1 MKHITRRFTLAA
13 AALALLPFGA
23 AAQSYPDRPI
33 RLVVPY
39 TAAGANDA
47 MARIFA
53 AQLAPKLGGT
63 LIVDNR
69 PGASGTIGAASV
81 ATAPADGYTLLLGAN
96 GVLVVNPLIFPKPGY
111 KADSFVPV
119 GIVGEIPMVLVSS
132 PSLPVN
138 SLQELVA
145 HAKQSPGKLNF
156 ASPGRGTQM
165 HLVGELFKSQ
175 AGLDITAV
183 TYPGSAPAL
192 ADVSSGQVQMAF
204 DPVNSALGLIRAGK
218 LRPLAVT
225 GPKRSPSL
233 PDVPTVA
240 EAGMPSIG
248 ATAWFSIM
256 APAGTPAPVMDK
268 LRQALAETLKD
279 PAVHTRLATIG
290 AEAPAATPDQA
301 TAYIEQERVRWTRI
315 IQQAG
320 IKGD

>member
-1 MKHITRRFTLAA
+1 M
-13 AALALLPFGA
+13 
-23 AAQSYPDRPI
+23 
-33 RLVVPY
+33 
-39 TAAGANDA
+39 
-47 MARIFA
+47 
-53 AQLAPKLGGT
+53 
-63 LIVDNR
+63 
-69 PGASGTIGAASV
+69 
-81 ATAPADGYTLLLGAN
+81 
-96 GVLVVNPLIFPKPGY
+96 
-111 KADSFVPV
+111 
-119 GIVGEIPMVLVSS
+119 GIS

-315 IQQAG
+315 IQQACAAAAWTTSTSARAPTPRPSSRPTRARASRAWTFRNPSWPCTRTWPWAWRTVTPW
-320 IKGD
+320 

>member
-1 MKHITRRFTLAA
+1 MSHITRRTALALA
-13 AALALLPFGA
+13 AALALPFA
-23 AAQSYPDRPI
+23 ASAQSYPDRPI

-53 AQLAPKLGGT
+53 AQLGPKLGGSI
-63 LIVDNR
+63 IVDNR
-69 PGASGTIGAASV
+69 AGASGTIGAASV
-81 ATAPADGYTLLLGAN
+81 ASAPADGYTLLLGAN

-119 GIVGEIPMVLVSS
+119 GIVGEIPMVLVTS
-132 PSLPVN
+132 PSLPVT

-145 HAKQSPGKLNF
+145 HAKQEKGKLNF

-183 TYPGSAPAL
+183 TYPGSAPGL
-192 ADVSSGQVQMAF
+192 ADVSSGQVHMTF

-218 LRPLAVT
+218 LRPIAVT
-225 GPKRSPSL
+225 GSKRSASL

-240 EAGMPSIG
+240 EAGMPNIQSM
-248 ATAWFSIM
+248 TWFSIM

-279 PAVHTRLATIG
+279 PAVHERLATIG
-290 AEAPAATPDQA
+290 AEAPSVTPDQA
-301 TAYIEQERVRWTRI
+301 TAYIEKERTRWTRI

>member
-1 MKHITRRFTLAA
+1 M
-13 AALALLPFGA
+13 
-23 AAQSYPDRPI
+23 
-33 RLVVPY
+33 
-39 TAAGANDA
+39 
-47 MARIFA
+47 
-53 AQLAPKLGGT
+53 
-63 LIVDNR
+63 
-69 PGASGTIGAASV
+69 
-81 ATAPADGYTLLLGAN
+81 
-96 GVLVVNPLIFPKPGY
+96 
-111 KADSFVPV
+111 
-119 GIVGEIPMVLVSS
+119 GIVGEIPMVLVTS

-138 SLQELVA
+138 NLKELVA
-145 HAKQSPGKLNF
+145 HAKQAQGKLNF

-192 ADVSSGQVQMAF
+192 ADVSSGQVHMAF

-225 GPKRSPSL
+225 GPKRSDSL

-240 EAGMPSIG
+240 EAGMPSIA

-279 PAVHTRLATIG
+279 PAVHSRLATIG
-290 AEAPAATPDQA
+290 AVVPAATPDQA
-301 TAYIEQERVRWTRI
+301 TAYIEQERTRWTRI
-315 IQQAG
+315 IEQAG
-320 IKGD
+320 IKGE